1 MDSVVIAGVGIHPFG
16 RFEYTY
22 REIGAVAVSAA
33 LAESGIAAKELD
45 VALVGNVGAEM
56 AKGQN
61 VLELIGR
68 PGMPVIN
75 VEAACAS
82 SAGTLWLGA
91 RLIESGQASIVL
103 CAGVEKAPRGFIAGA
118 GFEQWQIA
126 AGIGVNPVYFA
137 LQAQELVETAGV
149 TSDDLAD
156 VSVKNHLHAV
166 ENPNAMYR
174 KAVSRE
180 EVLASPLVCPPL
192 NLLMLCTPN
201 EGAAAV
207 VLMRR
212 EVARSRGVAETVDV
226 RSVSVVSRSADDWF
240 VPAPS
245 FQVGKR
251 SSITAR
257 AAAIAY
263 AEAGIGPED
272 VDVVECQDTD
282 AGSELLAYRELGF
295 CEQGEEVKLLRD
307 GTTRLGGS
315 LPFNPSGGLLS
326 KGEPLGASGLGQVH
340 ELVQQLRGRC
350 GSRQVVG
357 ATVGIG
363 QVMGAGHNA
372 SLVLLAR

>member
-1 MDSVVIAGVGIHPFG
+1 
-16 RFEYTY
+16 
-22 REIGAVAVSAA
+22 
-33 LAESGIAAKELD
+33 
-45 VALVGNVGAEM
+45 
-56 AKGQN
+56 
-61 VLELIGR
+61 
-68 PGMPVIN
+68 
-75 VEAACAS
+75 
-82 SAGTLWLGA
+82 
-91 RLIESGQASIVL
+91 
-103 CAGVEKAPRGFIAGA
+103 
-118 GFEQWQIA
+118 
-126 AGIGVNPVYFA
+126 
-137 LQAQELVETAGV
+137 
-149 TSDDLAD
+149 
-156 VSVKNHLHAV
+156 
-166 ENPNAMYR
+166 
-174 KAVSRE
+174 
-180 EVLASPLVCPPL
+180 
-192 NLLMLCTPN
+192 MLCTPN

-263 AEAGIGPED
+263 GEAGIGPED

-282 AGSELLAYRELGF
+282 AGSELLAYRDLGF